1 MKQRYCLW
9 LPSTCR
15 PLVTRDDAKWHLPPW
30 GRRGI
35 SSRNCVV
42 TSWLWTL
49 ASNKTGTSNCQS
61 DKLIYLYTCIHI
73 YIYKYVY
80 RYIDIYMDRVIHL
93 HTHTSSAAQGGGGS
107 VKDNTSLHS
116 IPSILPIS
124 HKNLFS
130 NERFGGKFCKLV
142 SSYPHVYVRFQ
153 RPDLRTCLMCSAG
166 FC

>member
-93 HTHTSSAAQGGGGS
+93 HTHTPAVPRKAVAEASKITLRYTPSPPSSQL
-107 VKDNTSLHS
+107 VTRTSSPMNGLEENFANS
-116 IPSILPIS
+116 FLLILTYMWG
-124 HKNLFS
+124 FS
-130 NERFGGKFCKLV
+130 ALTSERVWCV
-142 SSYPHVYVRFQ
+142 
-153 RPDLRTCLMCSAG
+153 
-166 FC
+166 